1 MARITSVR
9 IGSQLD
15 DFVGE
20 LIASGRYGSAS
31 EVMRTAL
38 RLLEQHENQLAA
50 LRNALAAGE
59 QSGESELSLTDI
71 ATQIKR
77 TEHV

>member
-1 MARITSVR
+1 
-9 IGSQLD
+9 
-15 DFVGE
+15 
-20 LIASGRYGSAS
+20 
-31 EVMRTAL
+31 MRTAL
-38 RLLEQHENQLAA
+38 RLLEQQENQLAA

>member
-31 EVMRTAL
+31 EVMRNAYCASLAGTTGKSAGCTA
-38 RLLEQHENQLAA
+38 
-50 LRNALAAGE
+50 
-59 QSGESELSLTDI
+59 
-71 ATQIKR
+71 
-77 TEHV
+77 